1 MHKRLDQVKV
11 GAVLS
16 YLSII
21 LNIVAGLVYTPWM
34 IEQIGTSDYG
44 LYTLANSIITLFLID
59 FGLSA
64 SVSRFV
70 AKYRVEGNQ
79 EKIESFLATIYKLY
93 LLIDF
98 IIFAVLIAV
107 FFNLSSIYRQFSP
120 EEIERLKVV
129 YCIAGG
135 YALISFPCVTF
146 SGILQAYEKFIPM
159 KFADMLYRILVIV
172 TTVVALINDYGLYG
186 LVAAQSLAGLVD
198 IAYKYYFVRK
208 NVRVKLTHHKVDK
221 DEAKELVTFS
231 AWTTVASIAQRL
243 IFTITPTILG
253 MVAANASWDIA
264 IFGIVV
270 TIEGY
275 SYTITSAIDG
285 MFLPKIS
292 NIVTLDDSDK
302 RLTNLAINV
311 GKFQFFVN
319 GLIIVG
325 FALVG
330 REFITLWM
338 GKEYL
343 MAYYGIL
350 LVIVPSIFY
359 NSLQIGTTTI
369 IVKNLV
375 NYRAYVAIAM
385 GLINVVLS
393 FILSTKFGVMG
404 ACVSIFFAYMF
415 RSIFTAVIIELKT
428 EINIKVFAKKCYL
441 RMSVP
446 VILSLAVSYWVLKLI
461 KGLSWLHLVVS
472 GIVIVVIY
480 CVLVYLL
487 GLDSED
493 KKRINQSIFKRTRI

>member
-1 MHKRLDQVKV
+1 MPKRLDQVKV
-11 GAVLS
+11 GAILS
-16 YLSII
+16 YLSIA
-21 LNIVAGLVYTPWM
+21 LNIGAGLVYTPWM
-34 IEQIGTSDYG
+34 IDQIGKSDYG

-70 AKYRVEGNQ
+70 AKYRVEGDQ

-98 IIFAVLIAV
+98 IILAVLIIV
-107 FFNLSSIYRQFSP
+107 FFNLSNIYRKFSI

-146 SGILQAYEKFIPM
+146 NGILQAYEKFIPL

-172 TTVVALINDYGLYG
+172 TTVIALIKNYGLYG
-186 LVAAQSLAGLVD
+186 LVAAQSLAGLID

-208 NVRVKLTHHKVDK
+208 NVSVKIKGHKVDK
-221 DEAKELVTFS
+221 GEAKELVTFS
-231 AWTTVASIAQRL
+231 LWTTVASIAQRL
-243 IFTITPTILG
+243 IFSITPTILG

-264 IFGIVV
+264 IFGIIV

-302 RLTNLAINV
+302 RLTKLAINV

-330 REFITLWM
+330 REFILLWM
-338 GKEYL
+338 GKDYL
-343 MAYYGIL
+343 MAYYGII

-359 NSLQIGTTTI
+359 NSLQIGTTTL

-393 FILSTKFGVMG
+393 FILSSKFGVMG
-404 ACVSIFFAYMF
+404 ACVSICIAYMF
-415 RSIFTAVIIELKT
+415 RSVFTAVIIKLKT
-428 EINIKVFAKKCYL
+428 EIDIPVFVKKCYI
-441 RMSVP
+441 RMSLP
-446 VILSLAVSYWVLKLI
+446 VLLSLLAGGWLVKLI
-461 KGLSWLHLVVS
+461 DGTGWLHLILC
-472 GIVIVVIY
+472 GGIIVIIY
-480 CVLVYLL
+480 CIFVYLL
-487 GLDSED
+487 GLDSDE
-493 KKRINQSIFKRTRI
+493 KSQVNQRVFRR